1 MGATK
6 VKRDRIRYGGDPSQ
20 FVDLYSPV
28 RPHRALE
35 MDMASPS
42 RPQIFRAGEVSVL
55 SVERLADSKLVR
67 TVVCLIHG
75 GYWHGESDLSEMEP
89 LVGDLV
95 AAGIEVA
102 NIEYRMMGVGGGWP
116 SSFFDLAA
124 AMDALYL
131 SGISRVVLVGHSLGG
146 QLALWLAS
154 VSARFNSSSGI
165 FQDGGAVVVAGVA
178 TLAGITDLISFA
190 DRGLC
195 GGAVRIFLGGMP
207 EEVPRRYVAA
217 SPLELLPLGIPA
229 LIVHGKKDC
238 VVPIDMSRKF
248 VQTAK
253 SKGDSIETIEVDGEG
268 HFDLLDP
275 NAHSWGLARHW
286 IRSICNKRNV

>member
-1 MGATK
+1 MGTTK
-6 VKRDRIRYGGDPSQ
+6 IKWDRIRYGGDSSQ

-28 RPHRALE
+28 RSRE
-35 MDMASPS
+35 TEVMDLAQPIS
-42 RPQIFRAGEVSVL
+42 PQIFRAGEVSVL
-55 SVERLADSKLVR
+55 SVERSADFKR
-67 TVVCLIHG
+67 TRTAVCFIHG

-89 LVGDLV
+89 LVDDLV
-95 AAGIEVA
+95 SAGIEVA

-124 AMDALYL
+124 SMDALYL

-154 VSARFNSSSGI
+154 VSARFNGNSGNLR
-165 FQDGGAVVVAGVA
+165 DGGSVVMAGVV

-190 DRGLC
+190 DRGLS
-195 GGAVRIFLGGMP
+195 GGVIRIFLGGMP
-207 EEVPRRYVAA
+207 EEVPRRYVAT
-217 SPLELLPLGIPA
+217 SPLELLPLRIPA
-229 LIVHGKKDC
+229 LVVHGKKDSI
-238 VVPIDMSRKF
+238 VPIDMSRKF

-253 SKGDSIETIEVDGEG
+253 AKGDSIETIEIDDEG

-275 NAHSWGLARHW
+275 KAHSWGLARHW
-286 IRSICNKRNV
+286 IRSVCNKRSA